1 MESMTVCYTPSS
13 DARKAIQAKTRA
25 NASLCWSC
33 SACDSECPVFLGSSR
48 LRPQKVL
55 RMANLGLLDELVG
68 LPEIWYCLAC
78 KRCTR
83 SCPNDCEPETVVG
96 FLRKEAI
103 RADLY
108 SEEALSHYEEFY
120 TRFQRVRWRATEQ
133 CLKGDEMASISPSQW
148 QAWLET
154 PIEISTEDVS
164 LSELSPSE
172 GFMEE
177 ADRSATASCFNCSEC
192 TNACPICF
200 ERKVFDPQWIF
211 RMVNLGL
218 EREILKSPSIW
229 LCIACQTCT
238 AACSQL
244 VSGHDMIRR
253 LQELAVKEGMVDPG
267 FPLRWRKTQSLLYP
281 LFTRQIDSIFG
292 FQAIALASNQ

>member
-1 MESMTVCYTPSS
+1 MTAYYTPSPE
-13 DARKAIQAKTRA
+13 ARKAIQEKTRA
-25 NASLCWSC
+25 NTSLCWSC

-55 RMANLGLLDELVG
+55 RMANLGLLDELVD

-103 RADLY
+103 RTGLFPEKTLARY
-108 SEEALSHYEEFY
+108 NEFY
-120 TRFQRVRWRATEQ
+120 ARFQRARWRAAEQ
-133 CLKGDEMASISPSQW
+133 CLQGDDIETSLNSQW
-148 QAWLET
+148 RDWLDA
-154 PIEISTEDVS
+154 PVEIPAEEICLTD
-164 LSELSPSE
+164 LSPSH
-172 GFMEE
+172 GFLDE

-192 TNACPICF
+192 TNVCPICC

-218 EREILKSPSIW
+218 EQEILKSPSIW
-229 LCIACQTCT
+229 LCIACKSCT
-238 AACSQL
+238 EACSQL

-253 LQELAVKEGMVDPG
+253 LQELAVKERMVAPE
-267 FPLRWRKTQSLLYP
+267 FPSLWKKAQSLLYP
-281 LFTRQIDSIFG
+281 LFIREIDAIFG
-292 FQAIALASNQ
+292 F

>member
-1 MESMTVCYTPSS
+1 MTAYYTPSPE
-13 DARKAIQAKTRA
+13 AKRAIQEKTGA
-25 NASLCWSC
+25 NASLCWAC
-33 SACDSECPVFLGSSR
+33 SACDSECPVFLGGSR

-55 RMANLGLLDELVG
+55 RMANLGLLNELVD

-78 KRCTR
+78 ERCTR

-108 SEEALSHYEEFY
+108 SKEALSQYEEFH
-120 TRFQRVRWRATEQ
+120 TRFQRARWWAAEQ
-133 CLKGDEMASISPSQW
+133 CLQGDENSSISESQW
-148 QAWLET
+148 QAWLEK
-154 PIEISTEDVS
+154 PIEISREDVC

-172 GFMEE
+172 GFLEE

-200 ERKVFDPQWIF
+200 ERNVFDPQRIF

-218 EREILKSPSIW
+218 EKEILKSPSIW
-229 LCIACQTCT
+229 LCIACRTCT
-238 AACSQL
+238 ATCSQL
-244 VSGHDMIRR
+244 VDGHDMIRR
-253 LQELAVKEGMVDPG
+253 LQELAIKGGFVYPG
-267 FPLRWRKTQSLLYP
+267 FPLRWKKTQGFLYSF
-281 LFTRQIDSIFG
+281 FTREIDSIFG
-292 FQAIALASNQ
+292 FENIALASNQ